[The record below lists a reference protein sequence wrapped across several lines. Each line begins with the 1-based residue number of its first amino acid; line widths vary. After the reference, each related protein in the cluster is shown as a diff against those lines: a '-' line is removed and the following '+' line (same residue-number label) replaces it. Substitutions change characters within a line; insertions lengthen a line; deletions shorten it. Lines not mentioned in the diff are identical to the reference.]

1 MTIFGLL
8 WMILILISMLMP
20 NLNAMI
26 FLTLLSSTIQCSNVI
41 VMGGSGIG
49 PQVIT
54 SAAFVIKMLI
64 YKKNKKIKIR
74 RDVLGIQLGV
84 ILIFAMVLISSCANN
99 TLLTNSLRIMQLLT
113 YILCFLVMYN
123 AGESVDI
130 EFVYKTIRKM
140 TIFLLVIGI
149 VQISITTGILP
160 RFSIIQMILYN
171 DNLSDA
177 IYFTRNNYFRILSTY
192 MEPSYYAG
200 FLVGAFYYFLSYK
213 EKRQENLFLLACILL
228 EIIFTFSS
236 TAYGAFALIGI
247 IFFASSKEG
256 KLKVF
261 ILVGGILG
269 IFVMYFGFYDILD
282 NVIFSKMASGSGVA
296 RYYWNVAAQKVFK
309 SSPIYGTGYKTSRA
323 SSLFYTLL
331 AEMGILG
338 FMAYIFTNLHIILSI
353 FSKKRRQRLTKEYIG
368 ICLAVLSVVVCQMI
382 AVPDLDICTYWMWMN
397 FLALIYSANKRKIL
411 EENKCK
417 NIKYTN
423 FGGKV

>member
-8 WMILILISMLMP
+8 WMILIVISMLMP
-20 NLNAMI
+20 NLNAMM

-74 RDVLGIQLGV
+74 RDVLDIQLGV
-84 ILIFAMVLISSCANN
+84 IFIFGMVLVSSCANN
-99 TLLTNSLRIMQLLT
+99 TLLTNSLRIMQLFI
-113 YILCFLVMYN
+113 YILCFLVMYS
-123 AGESVDI
+123 AGENVDI
-130 EFVYKTIRKM
+130 EFVYRTLRKI

-160 RFSIIQMILYN
+160 RFSIFQIILYN
-171 DNLSDA
+171 DNLSDV

-200 FLVGAFYYFLSYK
+200 FLVGAFYYFLNYK
-213 EKRQENLFLLACILL
+213 EKRQENLFLLVCILF

-236 TAYGAFALIGI
+236 TAYGAFAVSGI
-247 IFFASSKEG
+247 IFLASSKEG
-256 KLKVF
+256 KLKIF

-296 RYYWNVAAQKVFK
+296 RYYWNVAAQKVFR

-411 EENKCK
+411 EEKINAK
-417 NIKYTN
+417 T
-423 FGGKV
+423 